1 MAINIFKKKQAE
13 NSNGLICKQKKHW
26 EILRASAI
34 AYANAIDLTGSYQ
47 NVKK

>member
-26 EILRASAI
+26 EILS
-34 AYANAIDLTGSYQ
+34 SKE
-47 NVKK
+47 KKEVFLCVE